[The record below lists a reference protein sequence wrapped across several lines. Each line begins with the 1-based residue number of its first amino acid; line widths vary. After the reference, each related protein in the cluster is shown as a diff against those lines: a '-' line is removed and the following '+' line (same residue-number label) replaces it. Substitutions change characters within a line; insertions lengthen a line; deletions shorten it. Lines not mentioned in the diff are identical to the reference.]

1 MESLRSNSSGK
12 SEIRNPK
19 FEMGI
24 WDAIV
29 VGAGPAGCAAATLL
43 ARQGLRVILLDKSAA
58 PPPKICGEYLS
69 PGCLRI
75 LNRIG
80 ALQLIREAGARPLS
94 GMLIHTAAGRS
105 LRATYPRG
113 EGVGSPRIHAL
124 AIRRDRLD
132 PILLDLA
139 LQSGVE
145 YAPNFQASDLLRESE
160 RVVGVRGR
168 HRGRTSALRGR
179 VIIGADGRNSVV
191 ARRLGAVKRHPWLD
205 KVALVGYAAGVVR
218 AEDVGEIFLG
228 ADRYCILNPIAPDL
242 TNIGFV
248 INRREFHRPTDPA
261 GFLREA
267 GATLPGLGDRLTR
280 ARLVAPTRCL
290 GPLAHHAT
298 RVAAPGALLVGDG
311 AGFLDPFTGEGI
323 HAALRS
329 AELAVESALPVL
341 CGGHARPPELHGYAV
356 AWQRETKTK
365 WRLCSALQH
374 AIRRP
379 IVAEWLVSFLSRR
392 PDLTAFLMAAVG
404 DLRPAQV
411 LNPRGL
417 LARLL
422 AWDASPRSCPEGS

>member
-1 MESLRSNSSGK
+1 M
-12 SEIRNPK
+12 
-19 FEMGI
+19 

-29 VGAGPAGCAAATLL
+29 AGAGPAGCTAAVLL
-43 ARQGLRVILLDKSAA
+43 AREGLRVVLLDKSAA
-58 PPPKICGEYLS
+58 PPSKVCGEYLS

-80 ALQLIREAGARPLS
+80 ALQPVREAGARPLS
-94 GMLIHTAAGRS
+94 GMVIHTAAGRS
-105 LRATYPRG
+105 LRATYPG
-113 EGVGSPRIHAL
+113 GKALGFPGTHAL

-139 LQSGVE
+139 LKTGIE
-145 YAPNFQASDLLRESE
+145 YVPHFQVCDLLRESE
-160 RVVGVRGR
+160 RIVGVRGR
-168 HRGRTSALRGR
+168 HRGRASALRGR
-179 VIIGADGRNSVV
+179 LIIGADGRNSVV
-191 ARRLGAVKRHPWLD
+191 ARRLGTVRRHPWLD
-205 KVALVGYAAGVVR
+205 KVALVGYAAGVRR

-228 ADRYCILNPIAPDL
+228 SDRYCILNPIGQDL
-242 TNIGFV
+242 TNIGLV

-298 RVAAPGALLVGDG
+298 RVAAPGALLVGDA

-356 AWQRETKTK
+356 AWQLETRTK

-404 DLRPAQV
+404 DLMPAQV
-411 LNPRGL
+411 LTPRGL
-417 LARLL
+417 LTRLL
-422 AWDASPRSCPEGS
+422 AGHASPKTCPEGS